1 MFFLF
6 VVYALI
12 LVSPRLAAAES
23 PTWTVRPGDT
33 LEIISATLEIPR
45 EEIKKQNPGIS
56 ETNLQIGQ
64 KLKLPFVSY
73 TESKRL
79 EQAASDKEALI
90 GALQSK
96 NGALEKKVISTDAQ
110 LFWHPV
116 WFWGFWICFSVI
128 ALIFAFAYWIFHQT
142 HPRVFDEPHERS
154 ITDLKESQTRVRS
167 SFSYDEGG
175 VGNRR
180 SQWRPPLKRLPH
192 AR

>member
-6 VVYALI
+6 VVYALM
-12 LVSPRLAAAES
+12 LASPRLAAADN

-33 LEIISATLEIPR
+33 LEIISATLEIPK
-45 EEIKKQNPGIS
+45 EEINKQNPGIS

-73 TESKRL
+73 TESRRL
-79 EQAASDKEALI
+79 EQAAADKEALI

-96 NGALEKKVISTDAQ
+96 NGELEKKVISTDAQ

-128 ALIFAFAYWIFHQT
+128 AFIFAFAYWIFRQT
-142 HPRVFDEPHERS
+142 HPRIFDEPHERS

-175 VGNRR
+175 MGNRQ
-180 SQWRPPLKRLPH
+180 SPWRPPLKRLPH